1 MMVINRVLKKVC
13 GTKEDKITGDWRRL
27 QNEEL
32 HDALLTKYLYVQIKK
47 NEMSGT
53 SSHV

>member
-1 MMVINRVLKKVC
+1 MVINRVPKKVC
-13 GTKEDKITGDWRRL
+13 GPKEDKITGDWRRL

-32 HDALLTKYLYVQIKK
+32 HDALFTNYYSNDQIKK
-47 NEMSGT
+47 NEMSGA